1 MLLLRLWNPF
11 LFVFVFE
18 FLFSFYLLIIYVCV
32 CVYCIFQLHRE
43 QSSAVHFICLHG
55 RVKEYFT
62 LPTAA
67 AIVTAAAATAVVAVL
82 LVLLLVAAVKGP
94 TFVAW

>member
-1 MLLLRLWNPF
+1 M
-11 LFVFVFE
+11 
-18 FLFSFYLLIIYVCV
+18 CV
-32 CVYCIFQLHRE
+32 CVYFIFQLQWE

-67 AIVTAAAATAVVAVL
+67 AIVTAAAATAVAAVAAVL
-82 LVLLLVAAVKGP
+82 LLLLLPLLLVAAVKGP